1 MRAAPR
7 RLIDRIGFLGLGLA
21 LGAVVAAQPTWA
33 SLQQPTTIP
42 IAWMPPPGV
51 VQISPCVPTM
61 GEHWADP
68 ATMPMG
74 PIYTVDKGRLISIE
88 YMPAQADF
96 AEGKSW
102 NDLTFTYWGQPLPI
116 RHADIDFLHEGHEG
130 YEVPHYDMHFYL
142 VNHAEDRAITCQ
154 P

>member
-1 MRAAPR
+1 MRLASQRALER
-7 RLIDRIGFLGLGLA
+7 LGLFIA
-21 LGAVVAAQPTWA
+21 GAVVGVAIVAHPALA
-33 SLQQPTTIP
+33 SLQQPTAIP
-42 IAWMPPPGV
+42 VAWMPPPGV

-74 PIYTVDKGRLISIE
+74 PIYTVDRGRLISIE

-116 RHADIDFLHEGHEG
+116 RHADVDFLPAGHEG
-130 YEVPHYDMHFYL
+130 YEVPHYDMHFH
-142 VNHAEDRAITCQ
+142 VVSHAEDRAITCQ
-154 P
+154 S

>member
-1 MRAAPR
+1 MLATLHRVVGRSWQFIA
-7 RLIDRIGFLGLGLA
+7 GVTVGLA
-21 LGAVVAAQPTWA
+21 FVAHPALAT
-33 SLQQPTTIP
+33 LQGPTTIP

-61 GEHWADP
+61 GEHWANP
-68 ATMPMG
+68 ATLPMG

-102 NDLTFTYWGQPLPI
+102 NDLTFLYWGQPLAI
-116 RHADIDFLHEGHEG
+116 QHADFDFLPHGHEG
-130 YEVPHYDMHFYL
+130 YEVAHYDMHFYV

-154 P
+154 S

>member
-1 MRAAPR
+1 MRTALRRIASRSWQFIAGVVLGVGIVAHPTLAA
-7 RLIDRIGFLGLGLA
+7 
-21 LGAVVAAQPTWA
+21 
-33 SLQQPTTIP
+33 LQQPTTIP
-42 IAWMPPPGV
+42 VAWVPPPGV

-74 PIYTVDKGRLISIE
+74 PIYTVDRGRLMSIE

-96 AEGKSW
+96 AEGRSW
-102 NDLTFTYWGQPLPI
+102 NDLAFTYWGQPLTI
-116 RHADIDFLHEGHEG
+116 QHADVDFLAHGHEG

-142 VNHAEDRAITCQ
+142 VNHGEDRAITCQ

>member
-1 MRAAPR
+1 MHTALRH
-7 RLIDRIGFLGLGLA
+7 LIGRIGFLGLGLA
-21 LGAVVAAQPTWA
+21 LGVLVVAQPTWA

-51 VQISPCVPTM
+51 VQISPCIPTM

-96 AEGKSW
+96 TEGRSW
-102 NDLTFTYWGQPLPI
+102 NDLAFTYWGQPLPI
-116 RHADIDFLHEGHEG
+116 RHADIDFLPAGHEG
-130 YEVPHYDMHFYL
+130 YEVPHYDMHFH
-142 VNHAEDRAITCQ
+142 VVSHAEDQEITCQ
-154 P
+154 